1 LFNSQL
7 NTIIIPSQKATPMN
21 IRGVLFN
28 IVVYA
33 NHLCKLRIFPNI
45 EGYTTQVNKLIQNFP
60 LKPL

>member
-28 IVVYA
+28 VSVDECLPRSVVS
-33 NHLCKLRIFPNI
+33 R
-45 EGYTTQVNKLIQNFP
+45 
-60 LKPL
+60 